1 MSDNEVIMN
10 LQRDLFAVLNNSTM
24 PLMVKSLVVENA
36 LLKLNSELKNE
47 QIANLQASQEVNL
60 HVDTLEVNTG
70 NSDASSNESDKTD
83 EVKQDNG

>member
-47 QIANLQASQEVNL
+47 QIANLQENQEVNL

-70 NSDASSNESDKTD
+70 SSDKTD
-83 EVKQDNG
+83 EVKEDNG

>member
-36 LLKLNSELKNE
+36 LLKLNAELKNE
-47 QIANLQASQEVNL
+47 QIANLQSNQEVNL
-60 HVDTLEVNTG
+60 HVDTLEMNTG
-70 NSDASSNESDKTD
+70 SDKTD
-83 EVKQDNG
+83 EVK

>member
-10 LQRDLFAVLNNSTM
+10 LQRDLFAVINNSTM

-47 QIANLQASQEVNL
+47 QIADLQANQEVNL
-60 HVDTLEVNTG
+60 HVDTLAVNTG
-70 NSDASSNESDKTD
+70 SDTTD
-83 EVKQDNG
+83 EVKE

>member
-47 QIANLQASQEVNL
+47 QIANLQENQEVNL

-70 NSDASSNESDKTD
+70 SNDKTD

>member
-10 LQRDLFAVLNNSTM
+10 LQRELFAVLNNSTM

-47 QIANLQASQEVNL
+47 QIADLQANQEVNL
-60 HVDTLEVNTG
+60 HVDTLEMNTG
-70 NSDASSNESDKTD
+70 SDKTD
-83 EVKQDNG
+83 EVKE

>member
-47 QIANLQASQEVNL
+47 QIANLQANKEVNL
-60 HVDTLEVNTG
+60 HVDTLEMNTG
-70 NSDASSNESDKTD
+70 SNDKTD

>member
-47 QIANLQASQEVNL
+47 QIENLQSNQEVNL
-60 HVDTLEVNTG
+60 HVDTLEMNTG
-70 NSDASSNESDKTD
+70 SDKTD
-83 EVKQDNG
+83 EVKE

>member
-47 QIANLQASQEVNL
+47 QIANLQANQEVNL
-60 HVDTLEVNTG
+60 HVDTLEMNTG
-70 NSDASSNESDKTD
+70 SNGKTD
-83 EVKQDNG
+83 EVKE

>member
-10 LQRDLFAVLNNSTM
+10 LQRDLFAVLNKSTM

-47 QIANLQASQEVNL
+47 QIANLQANQEVNL
-60 HVDTLEVNTG
+60 HVDTLEMNTG
-70 NSDASSNESDKTD
+70 SDKAD
-83 EVKQDNG
+83 EVKE

>member
-10 LQRDLFAVLNNSTM
+10 LQRDLFSVINKSTM

-47 QIANLQASQEVNL
+47 KIANLQANQEVNL
-60 HVDTLEVNTG
+60 HVDTLEMNTG
-70 NSDASSNESDKTD
+70 SDKTD
-83 EVKQDNG
+83 EVKE

>member
-47 QIANLQASQEVNL
+47 QIANLQANQEVNL
-60 HVDTLEVNTG
+60 HVDTLEMNTG
-70 NSDASSNESDKTD
+70 SDKTD
-83 EVKQDNG
+83 EVKE